1 VQSVSEDSIL
11 LMLTENQSLKQQLER
26 MHIIIKYYA
35 HYPAVAE
42 YLQNIMFNNSINID
56 IKYFY
61 CCIHLYYINDNV
73 TCLYYINDNDCDI

>member
-42 YLQNIMFNNSINID
+42 YKSFPKHYNKIF
-56 IKYFY
+56 F
-61 CCIHLYYINDNV
+61 H
-73 TCLYYINDNDCDI
+73 